1 MKQHH
6 ITFALSTVHT
16 MCTMKFSI
24 RNNVFFLV
32 PSSDLPVNAEHFS
45 RDANAVAFVAG
56 EHLVV
61 GIALAIVGAV

>member
-1 MKQHH
+1 
-6 ITFALSTVHT
+6 
-16 MCTMKFSI
+16 MKFSI